1 MIKNRGPWY
10 LLTGLVIGV
19 VIGLLYAWTVQ
30 PVQYTNTTPASLR
43 PNFKNQYRSLIALA
57 YLTNSDMVRAKA
69 RLELLKDED
78 AYRALAEQAQRT
90 LAEGGFLQEARALG
104 LLAASLGQGSATVD
118 PNSQSSQ
125 ATPSDETESPASSGT
140 PATPSLTPSPTA
152 TSQLTKTPGD
162 TFAPLPTH
170 TPTLTPGAPF
180 VLLSHDLVCDP
191 NLDEALI
198 QVLARDAA
206 DQPVPGVE
214 VVVNWE
220 GGENHFF
227 TGLIPELGLDYA
239 DFSMTAG
246 TTYTLRLAEGG
257 EPITGL
263 TPSECES
270 GGGKRYWGSWRLI
283 FSQP

>member
-43 PNFKNQYRSLIALA
+43 PNFKDQYRSLIALA

-78 AYRALAEQAQRT
+78 AYQALAEQAQRT

-118 PNSQSSQ
+118 PNPQSSQ
-125 ATPSDETESPASSGT
+125 ATPSAEKESPASSGT

-180 VLLSHDLVCDP
+180 VLLSRDLVCDP
-191 NLDEALI
+191 NLEEALI

-220 GGENHFF
+220 SSENHFF
-227 TGLIPELGLDYA
+227 TGLIPELGLGYA

>member
-1 MIKNRGPWY
+1 MNQTKKK
-10 LLTGLVIGV
+10 
-19 VIGLLYAWTVQ
+19 LLY
-30 PVQYTNTTPASLR
+30 
-43 PNFKNQYRSLIALA
+43 LA
-57 YLTNSDMVRAKA
+57 
-69 RLELLKDED
+69 
-78 AYRALAEQAQRT
+78 
-90 LAEGGFLQEARALG
+90 
-104 LLAASLGQGSATVD
+104 
-118 PNSQSSQ
+118 
-125 ATPSDETESPASSGT
+125 
-140 PATPSLTPSPTA
+140 
-152 TSQLTKTPGD
+152 
-162 TFAPLPTH
+162 
-170 TPTLTPGAPF
+170 
-180 VLLSHDLVCDP
+180 VCDP
-191 NLDEALI
+191 DLEEALI

>member
-43 PNFKNQYRSLIALA
+43 PNFKDQYRSLIALA

-118 PNSQSSQ
+118 PNPQSSQ

-180 VLLSHDLVCDP
+180 VLLSRDLVCDP
-191 NLDEALI
+191 NLEEALI
-198 QVLARDAA
+198 QVLAHDAA

-227 TGLIPELGLDYA
+227 TGLIPELGLGYA

>member
-43 PNFKNQYRSLIALA
+43 PNFKDQYRSLIALA

-227 TGLIPELGLDYA
+227 TGLIPELGLGYA

>member
-43 PNFKNQYRSLIALA
+43 PNFKDQYRSLIALA

-78 AYRALAEQAQRT
+78 AYQALAEQAQRT

-118 PNSQSSQ
+118 PNPQSSQ

-140 PATPSLTPSPTA
+140 PATPSLTPSPTT

-180 VLLSHDLVCDP
+180 VLLSRDLVCDP
-191 NLDEALI
+191 NLEEALI

-227 TGLIPELGLDYA
+227 TGLIPELGLGYA
-239 DFSMTAG
+239 DFSMTAS

>member
-43 PNFKNQYRSLIALA
+43 PNFKDQYRSLIALA

>member
-43 PNFKNQYRSLIALA
+43 PNFKDQYRSLIALA

-180 VLLSHDLVCDP
+180 VLLSRDLVCDP
-191 NLDEALI
+191 NLEEALI

-227 TGLIPELGLDYA
+227 TGLIPELGLGYA